1 MPGINTRRLLVEE
14 GGFLYDSDAYNDDLP
29 WWSREFGRPHLVLP
43 MTLDN
48 NDTRF
53 ARDRAYDQAESFFSY
68 LRGTLDCL
76 RREDFFRTLVDAF
89 EVLWKEGADR
99 PKMMSV
105 GLHGRV
111 IGLPGRIAGLERFL
125 DHASGCDDV
134 WICRREDIARFW
146 TQRHPP

>member
-76 RREDFFRTLVDAF
+76 RREER
-89 EVLWKEGADR
+89 GR
-99 PKMMSV
+99 MMSV